1 MEQRETN
8 NAEMTPQQLD
18 RLFEFFLACRE
29 MDTESR
35 RVWLREVCQG
45 DLSLERAVERLIR
58 EDQSAE
64 GFLSGPTG
72 LLARAFAFSI
82 SAGQRFGRYTIT
94 GFVGRGG
101 MGEVWK
107 AHDEELDRAVALK
120 FLHSG
125 FPVDQL
131 TREARMASALNHPG
145 IVTIYDVTVWEGT
158 PVLVMELITG
168 SPLSR
173 LCDGH
178 MPLDQL
184 ISLVGQVSGA
194 LTAAHAA
201 RIVHG
206 DLKPDNIIWRADG
219 LAKILDFGLAR
230 KIVTA
235 TNSTAAPLAGT
246 PLYMSPEQARG
257 EALTP
262 ASDIFSFGLVVYKI
276 AVGKHAFA
284 GESPLQAVQ
293 RILTRD
299 PVAPSFINPRLPAG
313 LNSLILNML
322 AKDAAARPSA
332 EQVTRQLRAI
342 VETFERKSPAL
353 RGPHRPSPIQHRGV
367 WWLTL
372 FVAVLAAAIL
382 AWFSFRKSS
391 SPEQADLKIQPLTS
405 QWGWDDSP
413 ALSPDG
419 KTVAFTRSDRF
430 DHPGQIYLKLR
441 DSEHLL
447 QLTTSERKERIGPMA
462 WSPDGKQIAFKR
474 SAELYM
480 HPGAIFSVSREGG
493 TEHEILQLNN
503 ANLSSSID
511 WSPDGTQL
519 AYSDASPNPEQL
531 AIYLFNLQTG
541 QKRRLTS
548 PRKGLWGDWDPKF
561 SPDGG
566 EIAFKRVTGFAADD
580 IYVTRVAGGPL
591 RSVTSGVASIWGH
604 AWTADGRSLIVS
616 CQRGSTIFGLWR
628 FPVTGTDRN
637 PQRLVQGAA
646 DAITPATNRK
656 TNVAVWVNQFKDLNI
671 YRVSAKRTSTPEKFI
686 ASPLSETQG
695 VYSSNSR
702 IAFIS
707 DRYGSREI
715 WISNPD
721 RSVQTRVTNFKGSLV
736 DDLQWSHDGR
746 RLACEARTHWTPSV
760 FTLNCSAQDIH
771 CDVPRRLPSSGSAE
785 LPSWSADDRFLY
797 FASDRSGR
805 SEIYKQPIEGGRI
818 IQVTQNGGSA
828 SRESPDGR
836 WLYFS
841 NGQIAGV
848 WRMGVATSAGKSAS
862 AEELVIGAPY
872 HPQCWTLA
880 GDEIIFIDGSLNTQ
894 PAAIR
899 AYNIAKRRM
908 RVILSLKPLFFEK
921 NDTRVSVSPDLRWVL
936 YSQVDELGSNI
947 MLAENI
953 K

>member
-1 MEQRETN
+1 LEQRETN
-8 NAEMTPQQLD
+8 NAEMTQQQLN
-18 RLFEFFLACRE
+18 RLFDLFLACRE
-29 MDTESR
+29 MEPESR
-35 RVWLREVCQG
+35 SAWLREVCKG

-58 EDQSAE
+58 EDLSAE
-64 GFLSGPTG
+64 GFLSRPTG
-72 LLARAFAFSI
+72 LLTRAFAFTI
-82 SAGQRFGRYTIT
+82 SAGQRFGRYTVT

-131 TREARMASALNHPG
+131 TREARIASALNHPG
-145 IVTIYDVTVWEGT
+145 ILTIYDVTVWEGT
-158 PVLVMELITG
+158 PILVMELVSG
-168 SPLSR
+168 PPLSR

-184 ISLVGQVSGA
+184 ISLAAQVSGA
-194 LTAAHAA
+194 LAAAHAA
-201 RIVHG
+201 GIVHG

-219 LAKILDFGLAR
+219 IAKILDFGLAR
-230 KIVTA
+230 KIVTTTDA
-235 TNSTAAPLAGT
+235 TAAPLAGT

-284 GESPLQAVQ
+284 DESPLQIVQ
-293 RILTRD
+293 RILTLE
-299 PVAPSFINPRLPAG
+299 PTAPSLINPRVPPD
-313 LNSLILNML
+313 LNSLIVSML

-332 EQVTRQLRAI
+332 EQVVRQFHASL
-342 VETFERKSPAL
+342 ETFEGKSSAVQA
-353 RGPHRPSPIQHRGV
+353 PHRPSLTERRDV

-372 FVAVLAAAIL
+372 SGAVLAAALL
-382 AWFSFRKSS
+382 AWFLFRKNS
-391 SPEQADLKIQPLTS
+391 SPDQADLKIQPLTS
-405 QWGWDDSP
+405 QWGWEASP

-419 KTVAFTRSDRF
+419 KTVAFTRSDTF

-441 DSEHLL
+441 DSEHLM
-447 QLTTSERKERIGPMA
+447 QLTTSERQERIGPLV
-462 WSPDGKQIAFKR
+462 WSPDGKRIAFKR

-480 HPGAIFSVSREGG
+480 HPGAIFSVSRDGG
-493 TEHEILQLNN
+493 AEQEILRLKN

-519 AYSDASPNPEQL
+519 AYSDAAPNPDQL

-541 QKRRLTS
+541 KKRRLTS
-548 PRKGLWGDWDPKF
+548 PPKSLWGDWDPKF
-561 SPDGG
+561 SSDGT
-566 EIAFKRVTGFAADD
+566 EIAFKRVTGYAADD
-580 IYVTRVAGGPL
+580 IYVTKVSGGPI
-591 RSVTSGVASIWGH
+591 RPVTAGVASIWGH
-604 AWTADGRSLIVS
+604 AWTADRRSLIVS

-628 FPVTGTDRN
+628 FPLTGRDRK
-637 PQRLVQGAA
+637 PQRLLQGAA
-646 DAITPATNRK
+646 DAITPATSRK
-656 TNVAVWVNQFKDLNI
+656 TNLAVWVNQFKDLNI
-671 YRVSAKRTSTPEKFI
+671 YRVSAKGSSTPEKFI
-686 ASPLSETQG
+686 ASPLSETQA
-695 VYSSNSR
+695 VYSPNSR
-702 IAFIS
+702 IAFLS
-707 DRYGSREI
+707 DRSGSREI

-721 RSVQTRVTNFKGSLV
+721 RSVQTRVTNFNDSLV
-736 DDLQWSHDGR
+736 DDLQWSHDGH
-746 RLACEARTHWTPSV
+746 RLACEVRTHWRPSV
-760 FTLNCSAQDIH
+760 FTLNCSPHDIH
-771 CDVPRRLPSSGSAE
+771 CDPPSRFPSSGSAE

-805 SEIYKQPIEGGRI
+805 SEIYKQSIEGGPI
-818 IQVTQNGGSA
+818 TEVTHNGGSA
-828 SRESPDGR
+828 SRESTDGR

-841 NGQIAGV
+841 KDQLAGV
-848 WRMGVATSAGKSAS
+848 WRMALATSPGKSAS
-862 AEELVIGAPY
+862 AEELIIGAPY

-880 GDEIIFIDGSLNTQ
+880 GDEIVFIDGSLNTQ

-899 AYNIAKRRM
+899 AYNIVKRRM
-908 RVILSLKPLFFEK
+908 RVILSLRPLFFEK
-921 NDTRVSVSPDLRWVL
+921 NDTRVSVSPDLQWVL

-947 MLAENI
+947 MLAENM